1 MVIARLESIEE
12 LELRGHRKDMIMN
25 DHVFN
30 LFIRV
35 SNAAKTGNYVYG
47 NGANWHIVEGGK
59 DVFVNTQL
67 GTVEVSDVASNA
79 VAVTDMN
86 TVRNIEQFLM
96 SEQGTMQT
104 VIIDGYHNRKM
115 AVDAILHADKFGDLL
130 YTNGAQYSVRS
141 GGLVTIWDI
150 GNAGRVTVTYKGA
163 LASWQH
169 LTANGGYTVKLS
181 EDTKN
186 YIRI

>member
-1 MVIARLESIEE
+1 
-12 LELRGHRKDMIMN
+12 MIMN
-25 DHVFN
+25 DHTFA

-35 SNAAKTGNYVYG
+35 INAASSGRYVYG
-47 NGANWHIVEGGK
+47 NGANWHIVEGNK
-59 DVFVNTQL
+59 DVFIDTQL
-67 GTVEVSDVASNA
+67 GKVTMSDVDSTA
-79 VAVTDMN
+79 VAVTDMS

-96 SEQGTMQT
+96 SEQGTTQT

-169 LTANGGYTVKLS
+169 LTANGGYTVTLS

>member
-1 MVIARLESIEE
+1 
-12 LELRGHRKDMIMN
+12 MN
-25 DHVFN
+25 DHTFA

-35 SNAAKTGNYVYG
+35 INAASSGRYVYG
-47 NGANWHIVEGGK
+47 NGANWHIVEGNK
-59 DVFVNTQL
+59 DVFIDTQL
-67 GTVEVSDVASNA
+67 GKVTMSDVDSTA
-79 VAVTDMN
+79 VAVTDMS

-96 SEQGTMQT
+96 SEQGTTQT

-169 LTANGGYTVKLS
+169 LTANGGYTVTLS

>member
-1 MVIARLESIEE
+1 
-12 LELRGHRKDMIMN
+12 MN
-25 DHVFN
+25 DHIFA
-30 LFIRV
+30 LFMRV
-35 SNAAKTGNYVYG
+35 INAAKTGNYVYG

-67 GTVEVSDVASNA
+67 GTVEVSNVASVA

-96 SEQGTMQT
+96 SEEASMQT
-104 VIIDGYHNRKM
+104 VIINGYHNRKM

-150 GNAGRVTVTYKGA
+150 GTANRVAVTYKGA

>member
-1 MVIARLESIEE
+1 
-12 LELRGHRKDMIMN
+12 MN
-25 DHVFN
+25 DQTFN

-35 SNAAKTGNYVYG
+35 INAAKTGNFVYG
-47 NGANWHIVEGGK
+47 NGANWHITENGK
-59 DVFVNTQL
+59 DVFINTEL
-67 GTVEVSDVASNA
+67 GTVEVSNVASTA
-79 VAVTDMN
+79 VVANDMN
-86 TVRNIEQFLM
+86 TVRNLEQFLM
-96 SEQGTMQT
+96 EADATMQT
-104 VIIDGYHNRKM
+104 VIIDGFHNRKM

-130 YTNGAQYSVRS
+130 YTNGAQYCVRT

-150 GNAGRVTVTYKGA
+150 GTANRVAITYKGA

-169 LTANGGYTVKLS
+169 LVANGGYTVSLS

>member
-1 MVIARLESIEE
+1 
-12 LELRGHRKDMIMN
+12 MN

-35 SNAAKTGNYVYG
+35 INAAKAGNFVYG
-47 NGANWHIVEGGK
+47 NGANWHITENGK
-59 DVFVNTQL
+59 DVFINTEL
-67 GTVEVSDVASNA
+67 GTVEVSNIATTA
-79 VAVTDMN
+79 VLTSDMN
-86 TVRNIEQFLM
+86 TARNLEQFLM
-96 SEQGTMQT
+96 ASEGTMQT
-104 VIIDGYHNRKM
+104 VVIDGYHNRKM
-115 AVDAILHADKFGDLL
+115 AVDAILHADAFGDLL

-141 GGLVTIWDI
+141 GSLVTIWDI
-150 GNAGRVTVTYKGA
+150 GTAGRVAITYKGA

-169 LTANGGYTVKLS
+169 LTANGGYTVSLS